1 MYLYAQE
8 YYQNRHLGGDGELH
22 ILVFSWIPKLVDDF
36 PVSGDD
42 DDKDNADDGDDD
54 VDVNDVHDYDDDDI
68 FGEIRC
74 WLIAFLCQLHKEWS
88 GLDIT
93 WLLLHNICIQ
103 YARRPNTN
111 TNTKIIARG
120 NTKCTE

>member
-1 MYLYAQE
+1 MLNLFYQILRIVLYFLITIEFSVSAYQYLKWDSKYLYAQE

-42 DDKDNADDGDDD
+42 DDNDNDDDDDDD

-74 WLIAFLCQLHKEWS
+74 WLIAFLCQLHKE
-88 GLDIT
+88 
-93 WLLLHNICIQ
+93 
-103 YARRPNTN
+103 
-111 TNTKIIARG
+111 
-120 NTKCTE
+120 